1 MQAPDKRFKAVLDFA
16 RADDRILAVG
26 MEGSRV
32 NVRIPPDEFQDYDI
46 TYFVRSIS
54 AFTGDD
60 GWLAR
65 FGKPLLIQK
74 PEDME
79 LYPAE
84 EPGYSYLML
93 FDDYG
98 KLDLTLLEPA
108 DLPAYLAQDR
118 LRTILLDKCG
128 LVGSLPTPIIG
139 FGSRPRVRLMIAAT
153 SSGLSPFTLQK
164 DCAAVNSCMQPI
176 ICTCCGVS
184 CCGCWAGRLALRTDL
199 RFLLGKIINSLT
211 ITFTRTSGKPCSRPT
226 SRARPKRF
234 GRRWT
239 AAWHCLPTPRSAAA
253 KPSAARIRGMKR
265 TSGGTSRICVANM
278 RRKHR
283 TAMHISKDQSIHFG
297 FCRKS

>member
-79 LYPAE
+79 LYPGE

-128 LVGSLPTPIIG
+128 LVGSLPP
-139 FGSRPRVRLMIAAT
+139 P
-153 SSGLSPFTLQK
+153 
-164 DCAAVNSCMQPI
+164 
-176 ICTCCGVS
+176 
-184 CCGCWAGRLALRTDL
+184 TDADYWI
-199 RFLLGKIINSLT
+199 R
-211 ITFTRTSGKPCSRPT
+211 
-226 SRARPKRF
+226 
-234 GRRWT
+234 
-239 AAWHCLPTPRSAAA
+239 
-253 KPSAARIRGMKR
+253 KPSARAFDDCCNEFWSLAVYVTKGLCRREFLYAADHLHLLRRELLRMLGWTVGFTHGFTFSLGKNYKFIDHYLHPHEWKALLATYEQGSPQALWKALDGCMALFADAALRCCKALGCAYPRYEANIRR
-265 TSGGTSRICVANM
+265 YVTDM
-278 RRKHR
+278 RRKY
-283 TAMHISKDQSIHFG
+283 APEA
-297 FCRKS
+297 

>member
-118 LRTILLDKCG
+118 LRTILLYKCG
-128 LVGSLPTPIIG
+128 LVGSLPP
-139 FGSRPRVRLMIAAT
+139 P
-153 SSGLSPFTLQK
+153 
-164 DCAAVNSCMQPI
+164 
-176 ICTCCGVS
+176 
-184 CCGCWAGRLALRTDL
+184 TDADYWI
-199 RFLLGKIINSLT
+199 R
-211 ITFTRTSGKPCSRPT
+211 
-226 SRARPKRF
+226 
-234 GRRWT
+234 
-239 AAWHCLPTPRSAAA
+239 
-253 KPSAARIRGMKR
+253 KPSARAFDDCCNEFWSLAVYVTKGLCRREFLYAADHLHLLRRELLRMLGWTVGFTHGFTFSLGKNYKFIDHYLHPHEWKALLATYEQGSPQALWKALDGCMALFADAALRCCKALGCAYPRYEANIRR
-265 TSGGTSRICVANM
+265 YVTDM
-278 RRKHR
+278 RRKY
-283 TAMHISKDQSIHFG
+283 APEA
-297 FCRKS
+297 

>member
-1 MQAPDKRFKAVLDFA
+1 M
-16 RADDRILAVG
+16 ADP
-26 MEGSRV
+26 RV

-128 LVGSLPTPIIG
+128 LVGSLPP
-139 FGSRPRVRLMIAAT
+139 P
-153 SSGLSPFTLQK
+153 
-164 DCAAVNSCMQPI
+164 
-176 ICTCCGVS
+176 
-184 CCGCWAGRLALRTDL
+184 TDADYWI
-199 RFLLGKIINSLT
+199 R
-211 ITFTRTSGKPCSRPT
+211 
-226 SRARPKRF
+226 
-234 GRRWT
+234 
-239 AAWHCLPTPRSAAA
+239 
-253 KPSAARIRGMKR
+253 KPSARAFDDCCNEFWSLAVYVTKGLCRREFLYAADHLHLLRRELLRMLGWTVGFTHGFTFSLGKNYKFIDHYLHPHEWKALLTTYEQGSPQALWKALDGCMALFADAALRCSKALGCAYPRYEANIRR
-265 TSGGTSRICVANM
+265 YVTDM
-278 RRKHR
+278 RRKY
-283 TAMHISKDQSIHFG
+283 APEA
-297 FCRKS
+297 